1 MYLEVK
7 DLKKKLRRGRRL
19 CAGIERDH
27 CRSGKR

>member
-7 DLKKKLRRGRRL
+7 EKLRRGRRL